1 MTSRPRREPLS
12 GVGDDTGSIVRLYTL
27 TDGRTRPRHRLSL
40 QTVLGPG
47 RRQPGPGLSAESK
60 QIVALC
66 RQRRR
71 PLVELAGTSGLHVT
85 AVKILV
91 SDLIDA
97 GALKVP
103 VPETPG
109 DRSEIQLLESLSAH
123 LKTKF
128 PDAVAKAG

>member
-1 MTSRPRREPLS
+1 MS
-12 GVGDDTGSIVRLYTL
+12 DDTASMVRLYSL
-27 TDGRTRPRHRLSL
+27 TDGRTRPRHHLSL

-47 RRQPGPGLSAESK
+47 RRQPGPGLSMESA

-71 PLVELAGTSGLHVT
+71 PLVELAGTIGLHVT

-97 GALKVP
+97 GALMVP
-103 VPETPG
+103 VPEAPSG
-109 DRSEIQLLESLSAH
+109 RSDVQLLESLSAF
-123 LKTKF
+123 LKTKY